1 MPQRKK
7 NEIRTIVIVV
17 IILIMFLLIR
27 RESHFK
33 FRHPPFV
40 SGSSLILRPILMTRC
55 RVPRSKVSP
64 TLPDSDLPFLR
75 VSKAR
80 GLLGHQ
86 PKCESWLSESPDRTP
101 RRPALM
107 SGTERFNPTLW
118 AEHTRRSE
126 DVQILR
132 SYYRGENVTV
142 ILSRTRP
149 ADH

>member
-80 GLLGHQ
+80 RLLGHQ
-86 PKCESWLSESPDRTP
+86 LKCESWLSESPDRTP

-107 SGTERFNPTLW
+107 SGT
-118 AEHTRRSE
+118 
-126 DVQILR
+126 
-132 SYYRGENVTV
+132 
-142 ILSRTRP
+142 
-149 ADH
+149 